1 MLIDSSA
8 LVAIM
13 TDEEDSFLFATKM
26 SVDPVRI
33 TIPTVVWEVV
43 VNVARKRDLNVIDA
57 IVELQRF
64 LDALDIEVVA
74 IPAEVGFLSVDAFDR
89 FGKGQ
94 HPAALNFGDCIIY
107 AASKLLNQP
116 LLFKGTDFTQTDVQS
131 A

>member
-13 TDEEDSFLFATKM
+13 TDEEDSFFFATKM

-43 VNVARKRDLNVIDA
+43 VNVARKRDLQVVEA
-57 IVELQRF
+57 KFELQRF

-74 IPAEVGFLSVDAFDR
+74 IPPEVGIAAIDAYDR
-89 FGKGQ
+89 FGKGR
-94 HPAALNFGDCIIY
+94 HPAALNFGDCMVY
-107 AASKLLNQP
+107 AASKVLNQP